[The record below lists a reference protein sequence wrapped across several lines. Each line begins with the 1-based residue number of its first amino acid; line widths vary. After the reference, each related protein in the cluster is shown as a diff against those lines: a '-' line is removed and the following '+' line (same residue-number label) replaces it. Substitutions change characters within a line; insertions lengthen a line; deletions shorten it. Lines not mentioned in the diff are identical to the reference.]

1 MKNIRRDLAFRIMGK
16 KHQFILLAF
25 EKIIF
30 WHIRH
35 NLKYLALLPC
45 CINWHYL
52 NICSL
57 KKKKKHLFPGKIL
70 TLNGITSASFR
81 LSDSHIGTVRQKA
94 NESEMV

>member
-57 KKKKKHLFPGKIL
+57 KKKKKTPFSWKDLDTQWHNICKFQ
-70 TLNGITSASFR
+70 A
-81 LSDSHIGTVRQKA
+81 VRQSHWHCQAKG
-94 NESEMV
+94 